1 MNDSSLTFLKKLL
14 TTPGPSGFEREV
26 AAVWRAE
33 AETFADEV
41 DRDLTGN
48 SFAWLRADPAGPT
61 VLVEGHIDEI
71 GVQIMHI
78 DDEGYLWI
86 DEIGGW
92 DAQVLLGQR
101 IVFAGVGG
109 PVTGVI
115 GRKAIHLFESADRE
129 KAVKLK
135 DLWVDIGA
143 SSRAE
148 AEERVAV
155 GDAGVVDG
163 SFIALSGEI
172 VSCRSLDNRTGAWVA
187 LEVLRLLATDRPFAT
202 VVAVAATQEET
213 SFGGAYTATFKT
225 RPMVAIAIDV
235 THATDYPGADKKRDG
250 DITLGGGPVL
260 SRGASINPVV
270 FERLMSAAR
279 TSGISIRVQGA
290 PKATWTDADAMI
302 KTGAGPATGVVSI
315 PTRYM
320 HSPNE
325 TISLADLDTC
335 AALIAEF
342 VRGIDAGS
350 DFRP

>member
-1 MNDSSLTFLKKLL
+1 MNEKSLAFLKKLL

-26 AAVWRAE
+26 AAVWRDE
-33 AETFADEV
+33 AATCADEV

-48 SFAWLRADPAGPT
+48 SFAWLRADPTAPT
-61 VLVEGHIDEI
+61 VLIEGHIDEI
-71 GVQIMHI
+71 GVQVMHI

-101 IVFAGVGG
+101 IVFAGAGG

-115 GRKAIHLFESADRE
+115 GRQAIHLMESTERE

-135 DLWVDIGA
+135 DLWADIGA
-143 SSRAE
+143 SSRAD
-148 AEERVAV
+148 AEKRISV
-155 GDAGVVDG
+155 GDSGVVDG
-163 SFIALSGEI
+163 SFVQLNGEI
-172 VSCRSLDNRTGAWVA
+172 VSSRALDNRTGAWVA
-187 LEVLRLLATDRPFAT
+187 LEVLRLLADERPFAN
-202 VVAVAATQEET
+202 VVAVAATQEEV
-213 SFGGAYTATFKT
+213 SFGGAHTATFKT
-225 RPMVAIAIDV
+225 NPMVAIAIDV

-260 SRGASINPVV
+260 SRGASISPVV
-270 FERLMSAAR
+270 FERLVKAAQSR
-279 TSGISIRVQGA
+279 GINIRVQGA

-302 KTGAGPATGVVSI
+302 KTGPGPATGVVSI

-342 VRGIDAGS
+342 VRQIDAET

>member
-1 MNDSSLTFLKKLL
+1 M
-14 TTPGPSGFEREV
+14 TPGPSGFEREV
-26 AAVWRAE
+26 AAVWRDE
-33 AETFADEV
+33 AATCSDEV

-48 SFAWLRADPAGPT
+48 SFAWLRADSNAPT
-61 VLVEGHIDEI
+61 VLIEGHIDEI
-71 GVQIMHI
+71 GVQVMHI

-101 IVFAGVGG
+101 IVFAGGNG

-115 GRKAIHLFESADRE
+115 GRKAIHLLESTDRE

-143 SSRAE
+143 SSRTDAE
-148 AEERVAV
+148 KRIAI
-155 GDAGVVDG
+155 GDPGIVDG
-163 SFIALSGEI
+163 SFVELNGEI
-172 VSCRSLDNRTGAWVA
+172 VSSRALDNRSGAWVA
-187 LEVLRLLATDRPFAT
+187 LEVLRLLADKRPFAN
-202 VVAVAATQEET
+202 VVAIAATQEEV
-213 SFGGAYTATFKT
+213 SFVGAHTATFKT
-225 RPMVAIAIDV
+225 NPMVAIAIDV

-250 DITLGGGPVL
+250 DITLGGGPVI

-270 FERLMSAAR
+270 FERLIEAAQS
-279 TSGISIRVQGA
+279 SGISIRVQGA

-325 TISLADLDTC
+325 TISVKDLDAC
-335 AALIAEF
+335 AALLAEF
-342 VRGIDAGS
+342 VRQIDAET

>member
-1 MNDSSLTFLKKLL
+1 MNENSLAFLRKLL

-26 AAVWRAE
+26 AAVWRDE
-33 AETFADEV
+33 AAAFADDV

-48 SFAWLRADPAGPT
+48 SFAWLRADASAPT

-86 DEIGGW
+86 DEIGGG

-101 IVFAGVGG
+101 IVFAGASG

-115 GRKAIHLFESADRE
+115 GRKAIHLMESDDRE

-143 SSRAE
+143 SSRAD
-148 AEERVAV
+148 AETRVAV
-155 GDAGVVDG
+155 GDPGVVDG
-163 SFIALSGEI
+163 AFVELNGDI

-187 LEVLRLLATDRPFAT
+187 LEVLRLLAQDRPFVN
-202 VVAVAATQEET
+202 VVAVAATQEEV
-213 SFGGAYTATFKT
+213 SFGGAQTATFKT
-225 RPMVAIAIDV
+225 GPMVAIAIDV

-250 DITLGGGPVL
+250 DVALGGGPVL

-270 FERLMSAAR
+270 FDRLVSAAR
-279 TSGISIRVQGA
+279 SSGIDIRVQGA

-342 VRGIDAGS
+342 VRQIDAET

>member
-1 MNDSSLTFLKKLL
+1 MNDKSLAFLKKLL

-26 AAVWRAE
+26 AAVWRQE
-33 AETFADEV
+33 AETCADEV
-41 DRDLTGN
+41 NRDLTGN
-48 SFAWLRADPAGPT
+48 SFAWLRAGSDAPT

-71 GVQIMHI
+71 GIQIMHI
-78 DDEGYLWI
+78 DDDGYLWI

-101 IVFAGVGG
+101 IVFAGTGG

-115 GRKAIHLFESADRE
+115 GRKAIHLMDSSDRD
-129 KAVKLK
+129 KAVKMK
-135 DLWVDIGA
+135 DLWVDIG
-143 SSRAE
+143 SRSRGD

-155 GDAGVVDG
+155 GDAGVV
-163 SFIALSGEI
+163 SGPFVELGGDI
-172 VSCRSLDNRTGAWVA
+172 VTSRALDNRTGAWVA
-187 LEVLRLLATDRPFAT
+187 LEVLRLLSEDHPFVN
-202 VVAVAATQEET
+202 VVAVAATQEEV
-213 SFGGAYTATFKT
+213 SFGGAHTAAFKT
-225 RPMVAIAIDV
+225 SPMVAIAIDV

-270 FERLMSAAR
+270 FDRLLEASAS
-279 TSGISIRVQGA
+279 SGVSVRVQGA
-290 PKATWTDADAMI
+290 PRATWTDADAMI

-325 TISLADLDTC
+325 TISLADLDGC

-342 VRGIDAGS
+342 VRRIGPET

>member
-1 MNDSSLTFLKKLL
+1 MNDNSLTFLKNLL

-33 AETFADEV
+33 AATFADEV

-48 SFAWLRADPAGPT
+48 SFAWLRADPAAPT

-71 GVQIMHI
+71 GLQIMHI

-101 IVFAGVGG
+101 IVFAGSSG

-115 GRKAIHLFESADRE
+115 GRKAIHLMESSDRD

-143 SSRAE
+143 NSRAD
-148 AEERVAV
+148 AEVRVAA

-163 SFIALSGEI
+163 SFVELSGDI
-172 VSCRSLDNRTGAWVA
+172 VSSRALDNRTGAWVA
-187 LEVLRLLATDRPFAT
+187 LEVLRMLAAERPSAT
-202 VVAVAATQEET
+202 VVAVAATQEEV
-213 SFGGAYTATFKT
+213 SFGGAQTAAFKT
-225 RPMVAIAIDV
+225 SPMVAIAIDV

-270 FERLMSAAR
+270 FDRLVAAAQS
-279 TSGISIRVQGA
+279 SGIRIRVQGA

-325 TISLADLDTC
+325 TVSLADLDTC
-335 AALIAEF
+335 AQLIVEF
-342 VRGIDAGS
+342 VRRIDAGT